1 MLFRSVNKLVLVGSG
16 GTRTRTIPSMTE
28 FQPPSAEQ
36 VRDGL
41 KNQLHL
47 SDEWTE
53 AMLPECLKVMEVP
66 NALEVYRKILKHMN
80 NQQTRDK
87 YGTVRRLPH
96 VTAPTLVVWGDN
108 DEVNALEMGQHTA
121 DLVPN
126 SKLVVLPDTGH
137 FAPTQKIDAF
147 NNALLEFL

>member
-1 MLFRSVNKLVLVGSG
+1 
-16 GTRTRTIPSMTE
+16 MTE
-28 FQPPSAEQ
+28 FQPPSRDQ
-36 VRDGL
+36 VRDSL
-41 KNQLHL
+41 KNQFHL
-47 SDEWTE
+47 SDEWVE
-53 AMLPECLKVMEVP
+53 VLLPECWKVTEVP

-121 DLVPN
+121 ELVPN
-126 SKLVVLPDTGH
+126 SKLVVLENTGH
-137 FAPTQKIDAF
+137 FAPTQRIDEF
-147 NNALLEFL
+147 NKALLEFLYAHSLSPWERAR